1 MLKLHWFNSVEYNC
15 CITTKADQIKSV
27 EFEHYGHATEDD
39 LLQHIGLNA
48 QQMISMLISIIIII
62 INIIIIKK
70 ELIIVMLM
78 HSGRV
83 SLNSTVIKTSRV
95 LDESLTV
102 LSRTGQ
108 MAANCS
114 MPWKQPLGMHGHSW
128 LTDKL
133 PMRTV

>member
-70 ELIIVMLM
+70 ELIIVMHHKVAEAACEGL
-78 HSGRV
+78 V
-83 SLNSTVIKTSRV
+83 T
-95 LDESLTV
+95 SLT
-102 LSRTGQ
+102 LHQYS
-108 MAANCS
+108 
-114 MPWKQPLGMHGHSW
+114 PL
-128 LTDKL
+128 TA
-133 PMRTV
+133 V